1 MSMIDSNSNAMYNQN
16 DVDLLISDAVN
27 RAIMQYEDRRAHL
40 ESRIQ
45 QSEVF
50 APLLEGAENMNHR
63 QKLTINGISQWR
75 SFGSLQELV
84 NMVTEAVRAECQS
97 QKNTSVVVKD
107 YLMDWYH
114 TYKEPQLSEGYRV
127 NYICMINKH
136 ILPAIGDKPI
146 SEVTVADIQGIMS
159 TLKSAS
165 SAKQVKSIINMVM
178 DAAIADELYHHP
190 NPCRDKRIVMPT
202 AKKKRDALTSDDL
215 SKVIELLPTLEEEH
229 SRILVMLIMTGS
241 RRSEALGARWEDIDW
256 EMKTIHLQRVVRFL
270 NNRPVVSEKMKT
282 KSANRIVSLWDEF
295 IPYLGERQQNGFII
309 NCNGN
314 PLSER
319 QYMNRWN
326 AIMKELKANGL
337 EERFTAHQLRHTYAT
352 VAANSGNIPPKV
364 LQGMLGH
371 ANFQTT
377 MNIYAGLDS
386 EKVRQSSQ
394 DLRAE
399 YAKISS
405 KSCTEI
411 ATPKSPKMPV
421 AQGFSS
427 T

>member
-1 MSMIDSNSNAMYNQN
+1 MDFLRAPAYVLNSTNPSRNINHLPKRINLPPVLQRY
-16 DVDLLISDAVN
+16 VKTILLD
-27 RAIMQYEDRRAHL
+27 
-40 ESRIQ
+40 
-45 QSEVF
+45 
-50 APLLEGAENMNHR
+50 
-63 QKLTINGISQWR
+63 
-75 SFGSLQELV
+75 
-84 NMVTEAVRAECQS
+84 QS
-97 QKNTSVVVKD
+97 QIR
-107 YLMDWYH
+107 YH

-146 SEVTVADIQGIMS
+146 SEVTVADVQGIMS

-165 SAKQVKSIINMVM
+165 SAKQVKSIVNMVV

-295 IPYLGERQQNGFII
+295 IPYLGERKQSGFII
-309 NCNGN
+309 NSDGN

-405 KSCTEI
+405 KICTEI
-411 ATPKSPKMPV
+411 ATPKSPKTPV
-421 AQGFSS
+421 AQGFSAP
-427 T
+427 